1 MDSKEK
7 ARDYINN
14 AFDYV
19 LKEFIDESEED
30 GEYELELLVDAVLN
44 KRAGLE
50 VEGEEEVEEEEEEE
64 EEEEDET
71 YIAFEPDPELE
82 RKLNEEDEEDD

>member
-1 MDSKEK
+1 MDSKDK

-50 VEGEEEVEEEEEEE
+50 VE
-64 EEEEDET
+64 EEDET

>member
-1 MDSKEK
+1 MDSKQK

-50 VEGEEEVEEEEEEE
+50 VE
-64 EEEEDET
+64 EEDET

>member
-1 MDSKEK
+1 MDSKQK

-50 VEGEEEVEEEEEEE
+50 VEEE

>member
-50 VEGEEEVEEEEEEE
+50 VEEEEEEE

>member
-50 VEGEEEVEEEEEEE
+50 VEEE

>member
-1 MDSKEK
+1 MDSKDK

-19 LKEFIDESEED
+19 IKEFIDESDED
-30 GEYELELLVDAVLN
+30 AEYELELLVDAVLD
-44 KRAGLE
+44 KRAG
-50 VEGEEEVEEEEEEE
+50 VEEI
-64 EEEEDET
+64 EDDDT

>member
-1 MDSKEK
+1 MDSKKK

-19 LKEFIDESEED
+19 IKEFIDETDEEA
-30 GEYELELLVDAVLN
+30 EYELELLVDAVLN

-50 VEGEEEVEEEEEEE
+50 EEED
-64 EEEEDET
+64 EDET
-71 YIAFEPDPELE
+71 YIAFETDPELE

>member
-50 VEGEEEVEEEEEEE
+50 VEEEEEEEE
-64 EEEEDET
+64 EEET

>member
-19 LKEFIDESEED
+19 VKEFIDETDEEA
-30 GEYELELLVDAVLN
+30 ECELELLVDAVLN

-50 VEGEEEVEEEEEEE
+50 VEEE

>member
-1 MDSKEK
+1 MDSKQK

-30 GEYELELLVDAVLN
+30 GECELELLVDAVLN

-50 VEGEEEVEEEEEEE
+50 VEEG
-64 EEEEDET
+64 EEDET